1 MREARMRLGLDYG
14 GTKIEGIVLGPEGE
28 ERARARVPTPRNDYE
43 GGLRAI
49 RELMLHLEAL
59 AGGPVS
65 AVGIGVPG
73 SVDRASGRVA
83 LGNST
88 WLHGRDLRGD
98 LAAVLDR
105 PVKIANDANCF
116 ALSEAVD
123 GGGAGAQVV
132 FGIILGTGV
141 GGGLVVHGRLV
152 EGVNA
157 VGGEW
162 GHIPLPTPLDDERP
176 GPVCSCG
183 VAGHTEAWLSGPS
196 HAADYARRAG
206 HAGTDGPRSQ
216 EIVALS
222 EGGDGTAEETL
233 RRFDVRLGRSIS
245 VIVNVLD
252 PDVIVVGGGLS
263 NVGRLYDNVP
273 PLIQPHVFGEKF
285 NTRLVRNVHGDSSG
299 VRGAAWL

>member
-1 MREARMRLGLDYG
+1 MRLGLDYG
-14 GTKIEGIVLGPEGE
+14 GTKIEGIVLSEDGG
-28 ERARARVPTPRNDYE
+28 ERARARVPTPRFDYD
-43 GGLRAI
+43 GGIRAI
-49 RELMLHLEAL
+49 AGLLARLEAE
-59 AGGPVS
+59 AGGRIES
-65 AVGIGVPG
+65 VGIGVPG
-73 SVDRASGRVA
+73 SVDRATGRVSM
-83 LGNST
+83 GNST

-98 LAAVLDR
+98 LAAALER

-157 VGGEW
+157 IGGEW

-176 GPVCSCG
+176 GPLCSCG

-196 HAADYARRAG
+196 LAADYARRKG
-206 HAGTDGPRSQ
+206 LPVEEGPRSQ
-216 EIVALS
+216 EVVALA
-222 EGGDGTAEETL
+222 EGGEAAAEETL
-233 RRFDVRLGRSIS
+233 RRFEDRLGRSLA
-245 VIVNVLD
+245 VIVNVID

-263 NVGRLYDNVP
+263 NVGRFYETVP
-273 PLIQPHVFGEKF
+273 PRIQAHVFGEKY
-285 NTRLVRNVHGDSSG
+285 NTRLVKNLHGDSSG